1 MKGAYYKKIDANKLR
16 QRQVWEV
23 LTRRRIDK
31 LNEGILLGTSK
42 DIYELGYR
50 GRNHSIVLLC
60 NDSVVARGIMQI
72 NSHLDLIEG
81 FKKLW

>member
-16 QRQVWEV
+16 QRQVWQV
-23 LTRRRIDK
+23 LTLRRIDQ
-31 LNEGILLGTSK
+31 LNEGVLLGTSK

-60 NDSVVARGIMQI
+60 KGVVVARGIMQI
-72 NSHLDLIEG
+72 NNYLDLVEV
-81 FKKLW
+81 FKKL